1 MSLTLPLGFINLF
14 GLPMKLTQP
23 PSSTGSGTTVFFQ
36 HCNKKEL
43 PIHMSRMSYLYEFQ
57 RRDTHNC
64 GTAKK
69 PNAMTGSNL
78 EG

>member
-23 PSSTGSGTTVFFQ
+23 PLSTGSGTTLFFQ

-43 PIHMSRMSYLYEFQ
+43 PRDVSGMSYLYEFQ
-57 RRDTHNC
+57 RRNTHNC

-69 PNAMTGSNL
+69 PNAMTRSNL